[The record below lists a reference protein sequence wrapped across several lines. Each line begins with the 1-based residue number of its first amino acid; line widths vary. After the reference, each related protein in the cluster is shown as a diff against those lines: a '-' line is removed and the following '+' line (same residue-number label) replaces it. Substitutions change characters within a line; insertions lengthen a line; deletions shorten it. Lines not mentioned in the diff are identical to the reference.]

1 VMFADFYV
9 YACTDP
15 MFGWTDMILWGGL

>member
-1 VMFADFYV
+1 MFADFYV

-15 MFGWTDMILWGGL
+15 LFGWTDIVLWGGL